1 MTKKEQRESPLRK
14 AERLAKGR
22 EKKRNGDEPNDNA
35 EDIDQRDRHMV
46 GEQRDDAADQCT
58 PGETEVIGR
67 EILAVF
73 EQRDVEENLID
84 EGEDGDRSV
93 DRQHPSPRSVGVAAI
108 KLKRH
113 ETFARWPASLEG
125 EVREAAP

>member
-1 MTKKEQRESPLRK
+1 MKFLKKNGEPMTKKEQRESPLRK

-22 EKKRNGDEPNDNA
+22 EKKRDGDEPNDNA

-46 GEQRDDAADQCT
+46 GEQRDDAADERT

-93 DRQHPSPRSVGVAAI
+93 DRQHPSPRSVGVAA
-108 KLKRH
+108 KKFKRH
-113 ETFARWPASLEG
+113 GRFARS
-125 EVREAAP
+125 